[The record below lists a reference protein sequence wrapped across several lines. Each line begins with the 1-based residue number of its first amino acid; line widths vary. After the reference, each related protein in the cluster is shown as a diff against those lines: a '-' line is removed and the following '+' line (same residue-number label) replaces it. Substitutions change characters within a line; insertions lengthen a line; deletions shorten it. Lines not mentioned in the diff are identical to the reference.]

1 MLIKKGKE
9 VYFPCKNLAFEP
21 TDQFIIDA
29 DCWVEAEDQGEIVAV
44 VHSQITSPCPS
55 EADRVACEKSDL
67 KWWIIQPNLNN
78 GVIVNL
84 VVIKLL

>member
-1 MLIKKGKE
+1 MWQDEALEHAVEENPRESCGLLLVKKGKE

-21 TDQFIIDA
+21 TDQFIINA

-44 VHSQITSPCPS
+44 VHSHPVTSTNPS

-67 KWWIIQPNLNN
+67 
-78 GVIVNL
+78 
-84 VVIKLL
+84 